1 MNWISSNFG
10 SGPRKFG
17 FLSIFVIRFGSKSV
31 TTYGPLPTS
40 GSFGSY
46 EPVRSPTGTFPQTCL
61 GRM

>member
-17 FLSIFVIRFGSKSV
+17 FFSIVVIRFGWKSV
-31 TTYGPLPTS
+31 TMNGPLPTS

-46 EPVRSPTGTFPQTCL
+46 EPVRSLTGTLPQTCL